1 MPNTNRGFAEFSAA
15 SGWTV
20 GPPVGAF
27 LFAAGGWLL
36 PFEILGVLPIVGL
49 ITFTTF
55 HESLG
60 MDHKSEESLEQTSA
74 LDNDSGSDSNEQK
87 NTEAS
92 KVPMIDIFCQ
102 ISTWQLYLTAS
113 CSGLI
118 MCSWGMWDL
127 GYSVWLVNEFNL
139 SEEAVGFYFALAPL
153 TYMIGSVPA
162 GTASDTYDSRAVAGT
177 GLVLE
182 GWSFIIAAGWLAP
195 FWPWYAGLASTS
207 YHLRLGLM
215 IIGSAFL
222 GAAGTLVIVPCL
234 PYMVDIAQSNYRQY
248 LSTGGKNQGSLKRG
262 SSWAHVPNDDVDALN
277 MNGTDGSSLMGEKSN
292 DSAGMNSQPI
302 VKYHDNEEVTNLVAS
317 IFTFAQNLG
326 GFVGPL
332 VGSPLISSFGFRG
345 SACVAGI
352 AMISHGTLVLLV
364 VRWTGTKKSAVAL
377 LDDFEMSLRDD
388 EVKL

>member
-1 MPNTNRGFAEFSAA
+1 
-15 SGWTV
+15 
-20 GPPVGAF
+20 VGAF

-36 PFEILGVLPIVGL
+36 PFEILGVLPIIGL
-49 ITFTTF
+49 VTFTTF
-55 HESLG
+55 HKTLGVDHSSDESP
-60 MDHKSEESLEQTSA
+60 EQTPA
-74 LDNDSGSDSNEQK
+74 LDNDSDMNFNELK
-87 NTEAS
+87 NTEEPLVS
-92 KVPMIDIFCQ
+92 MTEMFWN

-162 GTASDTYDSRAVAGT
+162 GAASDTYDPRMVAGT

-182 GWSFIIAAGWLAP
+182 GWSFVIAAGWLAP
-195 FWPWYAGLASTS
+195 FWPWYVGLASTS

-215 IIGSAFL
+215 ILGSAFL

-234 PYMVDIAQSNYRQY
+234 PYMVEIAQSNYREY
-248 LSTGGKNQGSLKRG
+248 LSTGTTLKRSLKRG
-262 SSWAHVPNDDVDALN
+262 SDWAHVPNDDEDALN
-277 MNGTDGSSLMGEKSN
+277 MNGTDGSSLSREKLK
-292 DSAGMNSQPI
+292 DSAGVASQPI
-302 VKYHDNEEVTNLVAS
+302 AKCIDNEKVTNLVAS

-332 VGSPLISSFGFRG
+332 IGSPLISSFGFRG
-345 SACVAGI
+345 SACVAGL
-352 AMISHGTLVLLV
+352 AMISHGSLVLLV
-364 VRWTGTKKSAVAL
+364 ARWTGKKKSTVAL
-377 LDDFEMSLRDD
+377 LNDFEMSLRDD